1 MLQKNNLIALFLL
14 SMMFGCNTPPRDF
27 EQTGETLE
35 IYPDYTSITIP
46 WNIAPLNFHILNK
59 GDLFVAEISNS
70 QNRKIVVKSG
80 TGSIEIP
87 MRSWKRLL
95 KGDRDGALT
104 IKVYKKSK
112 GGPWEALAQVKNEIS
127 EDEIDPYIAFRK
139 IAPANIVW
147 GEMGIYQRSLETFE
161 ETPIMVNT
169 LTDKNCINCHTFN
182 TGDPEQML
190 FHMRGPFGG
199 TMVADK
205 ENISFVDTKTD
216 QSRAAG
222 AYASWHPGGELIAF
236 SVNQISQS
244 FHSRIGKLYYVVDK
258 YSDIVL
264 YDVKSNSITRP
275 AELATEKLENLPS
288 WSYDGQ
294 SLYYLLADKSYD
306 TLPYDLRAYNLM
318 NIRFDEKTRKFG
330 QSDTLIST
338 VEFGRS
344 ITHPRESPSGGMVS
358 FIGVNYGYFSIYNK
372 DADLYLYNKKAGT
385 ITKPEI
391 NSEFAESY
399 PSWSC
404 NGSWLMFVSKRD
416 DGHFSQVWF
425 SHMDENGSA
434 GKPFV
439 LPQKDPDFYK
449 DYLYNY
455 NRPEFIS
462 GKVKQTP
469 RQWLS
474 IARTKAI
481 PSTFDE
487 ASSVT
492 ISSGATSPANPEDA
506 ATDHEYYHHD

>member
-1 MLQKNNLIALFLL
+1 MLQKNSFTAFFLL
-14 SMMFGCNTPPRDF
+14 SMMFGCNNPPRDF
-27 EQTGETLE
+27 EQTAETLE
-35 IYPDYTSITIP
+35 IYPDYTSVTIP
-46 WNIAPLNFHILNK
+46 YNIAPLNFQILNK
-59 GDLFVAEISNS
+59 GDRFVAEISNS
-70 QNRKIVVKSG
+70 QNRNIIVRSR
-80 TGSIEIP
+80 TGRIEFP
-87 MRSWKRLL
+87 MKVWKRLL
-95 KGDRDGALT
+95 KRDRGGELT
-104 IKVYKKSK
+104 ITVYKKRK
-112 GGPWEALAQVKNEIS
+112 GDPWEALSQVRNEIS

-147 GEMGIYQRSLETFE
+147 GEMGIYQRSLETFD

-169 LTDKNCINCHTFN
+169 LTDKNCMNCHTFN
-182 TGDPEQML
+182 AGDPEQML

-199 TMVADK
+199 TIVADH

-244 FHSRIGKLYYVVDK
+244 FHSKIGKLYYVVDK
-258 YSDIVL
+258 FSDIVL
-264 YDVKSNSITRP
+264 YDLKSNSITRP
-275 AELATEKLENLPS
+275 AELASEKLENLPS
-288 WSYDGQ
+288 WSNDGQ
-294 SLYYLLADKSYD
+294 SLYYILADKSYD
-306 TLPYDLRAYNLM
+306 SLPYDLRIYNLM

-330 QSDTLIST
+330 HSDTLISAA
-338 VEFGRS
+338 EFGRS
-344 ITHPRESPSGGMVS
+344 ITHPRESPTGGMVS

-372 DADLYLYNKKAGT
+372 DSDVYLYDKKAGK

-391 NSEFAESY
+391 SSEYAESY
-399 PSWSC
+399 PSWSL

-425 SHMDENGSA
+425 SHMDANGSA

-439 LPQKDPDFYK
+439 MPQKDPDFYK

-462 GKVKQTP
+462 GKVKRSP

-474 IARTKAI
+474 IATSKAI

-506 ATDHEYYHHD
+506 AADHEYYHHD